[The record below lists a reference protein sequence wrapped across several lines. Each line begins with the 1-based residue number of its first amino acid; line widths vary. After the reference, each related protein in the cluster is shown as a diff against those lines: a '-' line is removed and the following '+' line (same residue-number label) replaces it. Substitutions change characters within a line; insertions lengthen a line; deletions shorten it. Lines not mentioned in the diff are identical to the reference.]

1 MLSFTG
7 VISLIKNNE
16 GLSMKKP
23 PNRSAASILRDAG
36 GFFA

>member
-7 VISLIKNNE
+7 VISLTTNNE

-23 PNRSAASILRDAG
+23 PNYSAASILRNAG
-36 GFFA
+36 GFFV